1 MNNKEKVVKF
11 GKFILEFII
20 VGIVYFVIKR
30 FVL

>member
-1 MNNKEKVVKF
+1 MNNKEKVVKI
-11 GKFILEFII
+11 GKCILEFII